1 MKRFIKILIS
11 SFVIAAVIS
20 MLPFKGACED
30 LYKDVFR
37 LHIIPNSNSAM
48 DQSLKI
54 NVRDQ
59 ILASV
64 SPLYKDVKTKAQ
76 AQDITRNNLKYI
88 EKTAQDIVN
97 KNGFDYPV
105 SVAVKNIYFNT
116 RYYDDFTM
124 PAGMY
129 DALEITIGEG
139 KGSNWWCVMYPS
151 LCVGAATKES
161 MKEDLSKG
169 EYSVVT
175 SEDVEYKFK
184 IVEYYEK
191 LRSLFK

>member
-11 SFVIAAVIS
+11 SFVIAVVIS

-48 DQSLKI
+48 DQSLKL
-54 NVRDQ
+54 NVRDE
-59 ILASV
+59 ILSAV
-64 SPLYKDVKTKAQ
+64 SPLYKNIKTKTQ
-76 AQDITRNNLKYI
+76 AQNITRNNLKYI
-88 EKTAQDIVN
+88 EKTAQDIVR
-97 KNGFDYPV
+97 KNGFDYSV
-105 SVAVKNIYFNT
+105 SVDVKNIYFNT
-116 RYYDDFTM
+116 RYYDNFTM

-161 MKEDLSKG
+161 MKKDLSEK

-175 SEDVEYKFK
+175 SENVEYKFK

-191 LRSLFK
+191 LRSYFR